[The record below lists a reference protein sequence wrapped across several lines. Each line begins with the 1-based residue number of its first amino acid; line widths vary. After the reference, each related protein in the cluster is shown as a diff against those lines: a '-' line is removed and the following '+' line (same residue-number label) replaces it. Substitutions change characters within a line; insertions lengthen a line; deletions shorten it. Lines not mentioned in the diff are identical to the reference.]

1 MKRFDKLPLAW
12 GVATALLVACGTNES
27 PVQID
32 GSVFAKAQALPQ
44 TAGTQFERVAVS
56 KPARSA
62 SRLAAVR
69 NPTVDEFFNW
79 AELTFPTLFP
89 VKTTNQTFQVYTYRY
104 YPATD
109 LILATTGNTVL
120 GLVGVTSSAPRVVQ
134 LGSLSDFTCLVL
146 PTLCGGTP
154 ASIDITSVSSGI
166 GEVAAILS
174 VCNKVGQQA
183 PPAPRASLQ
192 QPGGPSLAGR
202 MMVAGRVA
210 KTLYKSASA
219 GPLQASTTAPADS
232 LGACGGRLS
241 HPVYSHVNGVT
252 TATNQFD
259 NYCSNDSDTGGKQFI
274 NGSVSYVK
282 TGTPS
287 ANGPVTTKM
296 VSNSPAG
303 LSFVTKNAAGS
314 VVTSQTFSFSNYVF
328 TPGVPGGDAT
338 AANPDRVQIDE
349 FTIGDGLT
357 GKSYR
362 QTGYT
367 ASTFDTAGGETQ
379 MSFSGRGYRSN
390 GTYFDMATTT
400 PFATN
405 QSGDYTGGVFTFT
418 GAGGSTAVATVVP
431 GSKLQATMTVDG
443 KPLTGVPNC
452 SN

>member
-1 MKRFDKLPLAW
+1 MKRFDNFPVVLSV
-12 GVATALLVACGTNES
+12 VAAALVGCGANDS
-27 PVQID
+27 SIQID
-32 GSVFAKAQALPQ
+32 GSVITRAQALPQ
-44 TAGTQFERVAVS
+44 TTGTQFERVAVS
-56 KPARSA
+56 KPARNA
-62 SRLAAVR
+62 SQLAAVR
-69 NPTVDEFFNW
+69 SPTVDEFFNW

-89 VKTTNQTFQVYTYRY
+89 VKTSNQIFQVYTYRY

-109 LILATTGNTVL
+109 LILAVTGNTML
-120 GLVGVTSSAPRVVQ
+120 GLVGVTSSAPRVVP
-134 LGSLSDFTCLVL
+134 LGNLSDFSCLVL
-146 PTLCGGTP
+146 PALCTGTP
-154 ASIDITSVSSGI
+154 ATIDATSVSTGMS
-166 GEVAAILS
+166 EVAAILA
-174 VCNKVGQQA
+174 VCTKVGQQA
-183 PPAPRASLQ
+183 PAPRASLEQ
-192 QPGGPSLAGR
+192 RAGPSLAGR

-210 KTLYKSASA
+210 KTFYKSASA
-219 GPLQASTTAPADS
+219 GPLQASTSAPADS

-259 NYCSNDSDTGGKQFI
+259 NYCSNDSDTGGKQII

-287 ANGPVTTKM
+287 ANGPITTKM

-303 LSFVTKNAAGS
+303 LSFVTKNAADS

-349 FTIGDGLT
+349 FAIGDGLT

-362 QTGYT
+362 QTSYT
-367 ASTFDTAGGETQ
+367 ASTFDVLGGGTQ

-390 GTYFDMATTT
+390 GSYYDMATTT

-452 SN
+452 TN